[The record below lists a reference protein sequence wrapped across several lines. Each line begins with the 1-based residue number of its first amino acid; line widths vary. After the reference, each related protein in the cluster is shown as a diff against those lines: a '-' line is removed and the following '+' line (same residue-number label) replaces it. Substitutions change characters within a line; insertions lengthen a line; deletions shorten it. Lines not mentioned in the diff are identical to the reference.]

1 MLQTKQKGRNPCV
14 YFNVNNHKSSGCEK
28 VKGIQEFKKVLSE
41 KKLCFN
47 CAGSE
52 HRASEC
58 KSKISRQICQRKHH
72 TSRCDKN
79 SQIMVTQSLAFH
91 PVVLVKVKN
100 IICRVLLDTSA
111 RSYYALAALLNPLKL
126 KPIKK
131 ETKNID

>member
-1 MLQTKQKGRNPCV
+1 M
-14 YFNVNNHKSSGCEK
+14 Y
-28 VKGIQEFKKVLSE
+28 
-41 KKLCFN
+41 FN

-58 KSKISRQICQRKHH
+58 KSEISRQICQRKHH

-79 SQIMVTQSLAFH
+79 SQIMVTQSLVFH
-91 PVVLVKVKN
+91 PVVVVKVNN

-111 RSYYALAALLNPLKL
+111 ESYYVLGALFDPLKL

>member
-72 TSRCDKN
+72 TSRCV
-79 SQIMVTQSLAFH
+79 MVTQSLIFH
-91 PVVLVKVKN
+91 PVVLVKVNN

-111 RSYYALAALLNPLKL
+111 GSYYALAALFNPLKL

-131 ETKNID
+131 VTKNID